1 MNDFI
6 DKVGT
11 VPSNNNLGKNRLV
24 GQHCDIMNYD
34 RYDYK
39 GSVNQAAL
47 SVGVGGQRLP
57 TPVVIQDMISD
68 ISCFFVGNAM

>member
-39 GSVNQAAL
+39 GSVN
-47 SVGVGGQRLP
+47 
-57 TPVVIQDMISD
+57 
-68 ISCFFVGNAM
+68 